1 MIDPD
6 GIQTQSTNLPSV
18 ISINLT
24 EIPECDIQC
33 YCLEDNKEYEHFVKD
48 VESQV
53 RRSNEYKRMVSYL
66 REYMGMDKCAFLK
79 GVSNAENNFDIKIE
93 IHHYPF
99 TLRDIVDIVIRKRQY
114 YHESIT
120 VQMVAKEVMMLH
132 YKLLI
137 GLIPLSQTV
146 HELVHS
152 SRLFIPV
159 DKVLGRYDLFIQY
172 YKPFCDPD
180 QLETLDRIEKYS
192 LEQVNPVLNTNILE
206 TNKVY
211 YEIEDQNYALPAPEN
226 ISTNMLE
233 QIKIIKDNNYMLP
246 TIEERMLIENK
257 GSIRKAI
264 SFDNELVNT
273 SGKYSWE

>member
-6 GIQTQSTNLPSV
+6 GIQIQETNLPAV
-18 ISINLT
+18 IELKN
-24 EIPECDIQC
+24 IPEFDTQC
-33 YCLEDNKEYEHFVKD
+33 WCLEDEKD
-48 VESQV
+48 YDKFIVEVEKQV
-53 RRSNEYKRMVSYL
+53 RRSFEYRRFINYIRDNMQ
-66 REYMGMDKCAFLK
+66 MNQCAFLK
-79 GVSNAENNFDIKIE
+79 EVTNQETFDIKIE

-99 TLRDIVDIVIRKRQY
+99 SLRDIVEIVIRKRQY
-114 YHESIT
+114 YRESME
-120 VQMVAKEVMMLH
+120 VQMVAKEVMQLH
-132 YKLLI
+132 YKLII

-146 HELVHS
+146 HELAHS
-152 SRLFIPV
+152 QKLFIPV
-159 DKVLGRYDLFIQY
+159 DKVMGRYNLFVQY

>member
-6 GIQTQSTNLPSV
+6 GIQIQETNLPAV
-18 ISINLT
+18 IELKN
-24 EIPECDIQC
+24 IPEFDTQC
-33 YCLEDNKEYEHFVKD
+33 WCLEDEKD
-48 VESQV
+48 YDKFIVEVEKQV
-53 RRSNEYKRMVSYL
+53 RRSFEYRRFINYIRDNMQ
-66 REYMGMDKCAFLK
+66 MNQCAFLK
-79 GVSNAENNFDIKIE
+79 EVTNQETFDIKIE

-99 TLRDIVDIVIRKRQY
+99 SLRDIVEIVIRKRQY
-114 YHESIT
+114 YRESME
-120 VQMVAKEVMMLH
+120 VQMVAKEVMQLH
-132 YKLLI
+132 YKLI
-137 GLIPLSQTV
+137 IALIPLSQTV
-146 HELVHS
+146 HELAHS
-152 SRLFIPV
+152 QKLFIPV
-159 DKVLGRYDLFIQY
+159 DKVMGRYNLFVQY

-211 YEIEDQNYALPAPEN
+211 YEIADQNYALPAPEN

>member
-6 GIQTQSTNLPSV
+6 GIQIQETNLPAV
-18 ISINLT
+18 IELKN
-24 EIPECDIQC
+24 IPEFDTQC
-33 YCLEDNKEYEHFVKD
+33 WCLEDEKD
-48 VESQV
+48 YDKFIAEVEKQV
-53 RRSNEYKRMVSYL
+53 RRSFEYRRVINYIRDNMQ
-66 REYMGMDKCAFLK
+66 MNQCAFLK
-79 GVSNAENNFDIKIE
+79 EVTNQETFDIKIE

-99 TLRDIVDIVIRKRQY
+99 SLRDVVEIVIRKRQY
-114 YHESIT
+114 YRESME
-120 VQMVAKEVMMLH
+120 VQMVAKEVMQLH
-132 YKLLI
+132 YKLII

-146 HELVHS
+146 HELAHS
-152 SRLFIPV
+152 QKLFIPV
-159 DKVLGRYDLFIQY
+159 DKVMGRYNLFVQY